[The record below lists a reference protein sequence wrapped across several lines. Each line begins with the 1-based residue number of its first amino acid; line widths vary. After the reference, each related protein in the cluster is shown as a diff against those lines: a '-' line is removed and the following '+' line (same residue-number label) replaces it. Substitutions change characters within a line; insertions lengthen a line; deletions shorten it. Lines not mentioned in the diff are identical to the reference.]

1 MKNSSAATKLQ
12 RALLL
17 FLFLLV
23 PSLAQAHPGGVG
35 HTHGVTNGLL
45 HPLTG
50 LDHICA
56 MLAVGLW
63 AAQRGGRA
71 VWLVP
76 LTFVSVMALGGLLG
90 ASGISLPF
98 VEQAI
103 AASVLI
109 LGLLIAASV
118 RLPLVA
124 SALLVG
130 AFAIFHGYAH
140 GAEMPATAA
149 GFGYGLGFLVA
160 TALLHGAGIAIG
172 LTAKNWSGERFVR
185 LAGGAIAAC
194 GLALCF
200 A

>member
-1 MKNSSAATKLQ
+1 MKTSSAAAKLQ
-12 RALLL
+12 LSLWL

-35 HTHGVTNGLL
+35 HTHGLTNGLL

-56 MLAVGLW
+56 LLAVGLW

-76 LTFVSVMALGGLLG
+76 LTFVSVMAFGGLLG
-90 ASGISLPF
+90 ASEISVPF
-98 VEQAI
+98 VEQGI

-109 LGLLIAASV
+109 LGLLIAASA

-140 GAEMPATAA
+140 GAEMPAGVSGMSYSFGFVTAT
-149 GFGYGLGFLVA
+149 V
-160 TALLHGAGIAIG
+160 LLHVAGIAAV
-172 LTAKNWSGERFVR
+172 LAAKNWQSQNFVR
-185 LAGGAIAAC
+185 LAGGAIATC
-194 GLALCF
+194 GLALCL

>member
-1 MKNSSAATKLQ
+1 
-12 RALLL
+12 
-17 FLFLLV
+17 
-23 PSLAQAHPGGVG
+23 
-35 HTHGVTNGLL
+35 
-45 HPLTG
+45 
-50 LDHICA
+50 
-56 MLAVGLW
+56 
-63 AAQRGGRA
+63 

-90 ASGISLPF
+90 ASGISVPF
-98 VEQAI
+98 VEQGI
-103 AASVLI
+103 ASSVLI

-140 GAEMPATAA
+140 GAEMPVTAS
-149 GFGYGLGFLVA
+149 GFGYGLGFVTA
-160 TALLHGAGIAIG
+160 TALLHVAGIAIG
-172 LTAKNWSGERFVR
+172 LMAKNWSGERFVR